1 MFSEFEIIINPFVET
16 TGVCLPIAVTFVIP
30 DLDPNGKLFDILI
43 LFLKEF
49 FEKVNFERSQQMTKK
64 HAKLPG
70 VQRVISLL
78 VITFNSV
85 W

>member
-1 MFSEFEIIINPFVET
+1 MFSEFEVIINPFVET
-16 TGVCLPIAVTFVIP
+16 TGVCLSIAVTFIIP

-49 FEKVNFERSQQMTKK
+49 FEKVKFEICMQMTKK
-64 HAKLPG
+64 HGKLPG
-70 VQRVISLL
+70 VQRVESLL